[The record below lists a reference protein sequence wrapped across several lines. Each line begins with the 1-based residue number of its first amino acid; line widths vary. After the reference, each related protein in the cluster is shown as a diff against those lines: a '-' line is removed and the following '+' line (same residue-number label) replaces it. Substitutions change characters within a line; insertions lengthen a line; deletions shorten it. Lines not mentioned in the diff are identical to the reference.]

1 MTVAGGALGPGEVS
15 GLPAHVLLVHAAVVS
30 VPVAALA
37 TVVAAAW
44 PAARARLG
52 IATPALALA
61 ALVCARLTADAG
73 QWLAD
78 RLPPTALLSRHER
91 LGRGLFPWVLALA
104 VVAVL
109 DHVLDRTASR
119 EPTGAAA
126 GPGRTATLVRPVAQ
140 HRTARTVVAVVLA
153 VVTAAG
159 SLVQVYRVGDS
170 GARAVWSGVLPASD
184 G

>member
-1 MTVAGGALGPGEVS
+1 MSALSLALGPSVVS
-15 GLPAHVLLVHAAVVS
+15 GLPAHVLLVHLAVVS

-37 TVVAAAW
+37 TVAAAAW

-52 IATPALALA
+52 VATPLVAVA

-73 QWLAD
+73 QWLAEQ
-78 RLPPTALLSRHER
+78 LPPSALLERHVH

-109 DHVLDRTASR
+109 DHVLTR
-119 EPTGAAA
+119 PAAA
-126 GPGRTATLVRPVAQ
+126 EQPMTSGSGGTATLVRPAVQ
-140 HRTARTVVAVVLA
+140 HRTARLAVAVVLA

-159 SLVQVYRVGDS
+159 SLIQVYRVGDS
-170 GARAVWSGVLPASD
+170 GARAAWSGVVQASD